1 MSGHSHTKTIK
12 HEKDATDQK
21 RGRLFSK
28 LLNAIAI
35 AAREEPNPQFNPRL
49 RTTIE
54 KARQNNVPQENIER
68 AVKRASE
75 DKNLEELII
84 GAYGPE
90 GVAILIEAIT
100 DNKNRAIP
108 EIKKILH
115 NHDAKFAEPE
125 SVLWAFENIDGHR
138 QAKFK
143 QQISEES
150 KNKIN
155 ELIEALEN
163 QDDIQKVYTN
173 ANF

>member
-75 DKNLEELII
+75 DKTLEELII

-90 GVAILIEAIT
+90 GAAVLIEAIT
-100 DNKNRAIP
+100 DNKNRTIP
-108 EIKKILH
+108 EIKKILSD
-115 NHDAKFAEPE
+115 HDAKFAEPE
-125 SVLWAFENIDGHR
+125 SVLWAFEKNADGHW
-138 QAKFK
+138 QSKFK
-143 QQISEES
+143 QQVSEES
-150 KNKIN
+150 KNKLN
-155 ELIEALEN
+155 ELIKTLEA
-163 QDDIQKVYTN
+163 QDDVQNTHTN
-173 ANF
+173 I

>member
-1 MSGHSHTKTIK
+1 MSGHSHSKTIK
-12 HEKDATDQK
+12 HEKNATDQN

-28 LLNAIAI
+28 LLNAVAI

-75 DKNLEELII
+75 DKTLEELII

-90 GVAILIEAIT
+90 GVAVLVEAIT
-100 DNKNRAIP
+100 DNKNRTIP
-108 EIKKILH
+108 EIKKILSD
-115 NHDAKFAEPE
+115 HDAKFTEPE
-125 SVLWAFENIDGHR
+125 SVLWAFENKDGQW

-143 QQISEES
+143 QPVSEES

-155 ELIEALEN
+155 ELIETLEE
-163 QDDIQKVYTN
+163 QDDVQKIITN
-173 ANF
+173 SN

>member
-12 HEKDATDQK
+12 HKKDATDQK

-90 GVAILIEAIT
+90 GIAILVEAIT
-100 DNKNRAIP
+100 DNKNRTIP
-108 EIKKILH
+108 EIKKIISEH
-115 NHDAKFAEPE
+115 GAKFAEPE
-125 SVLWAFENIDGHR
+125 SILWAFENTDGHR

-150 KNKIN
+150 KNKLN
-155 ELIEALEN
+155 ELIEDLEN
-163 QDDIQKVYTN
+163 QEDVQKVYTN
-173 ANF
+173 S